1 MDPVC
6 KRIPAVYQAL
16 DIAKA
21 IVNEKGRGGD
31 ECVRCS
37 FSKESLGLRKRINR
51 IIRDILV

>member
-31 ECVRCS
+31 ECVNPSVLIFERK
-37 FSKESLGLRKRINR
+37 FGFKKEN
-51 IIRDILV
+51 